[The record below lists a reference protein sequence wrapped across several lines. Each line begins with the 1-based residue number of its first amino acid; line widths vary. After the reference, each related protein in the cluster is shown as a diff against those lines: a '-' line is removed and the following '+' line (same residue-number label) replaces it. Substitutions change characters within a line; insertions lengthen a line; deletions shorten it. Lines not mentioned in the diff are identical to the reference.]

1 MKSKKRKKY
10 IPLRSFSWSKSE
22 AKTTDQLL
30 VESTVSE
37 WYDAKHRT
45 MSKEEIIFINSL
57 PIENCR
63 LCDSSEFTK
72 NGHRKDGIQI
82 YFCKTCHHQFNPLT
96 NTIFDSKKIPILEWI
111 EYLLHLFE
119 FHSLHSKAYDNRN
132 SETTAKYWL
141 IKVFEVL
148 KGIQD
153 DIVLDGTVYLDETYF
168 SKAKQNK
175 IKKDGKELRGIS
187 RTSTMRTYGKHIAE
201 GSTIVHDEEKSHNI
215 LVEELGLKNEVYL
228 SNKIKQLNDKEN
240 PLYPVNHLHMLLKK
254 FIRAH
259 GGYDRENLQDW
270 MNLFWFI
277 MNEPKDRYDKVLKFI
292 KMAIMSPKRVKY
304 RDALSKRHDK

>member
-10 IPLRSFSWSKSE
+10 TPLRSFSWSKSE
-22 AKTTDQLL
+22 VKTTDQLL

-96 NTIFDSKKIPILEWI
+96 NTIFDSKKIPISEWI

-119 FHSLHSKAYDNRN
+119 FHSLHSTAYDNRN

-187 RTSTMRTYGKHIAE
+187 RNKIGVGVACNDKASIYIVTGTSKPSRTSTMRTYGKHIAE

-215 LVEELGLKNEVYL
+215 LVEELGLKNEV
-228 SNKIKQLNDKEN
+228 
-240 PLYPVNHLHMLLKK
+240 
-254 FIRAH
+254 
-259 GGYDRENLQDW
+259 
-270 MNLFWFI
+270 
-277 MNEPKDRYDKVLKFI
+277 
-292 KMAIMSPKRVKY
+292 
-304 RDALSKRHDK
+304 

>member
-10 IPLRSFSWSKSE
+10 TPLRSFSWSKSE

-37 WYDAKHRT
+37 WYDTKHRT

-63 LCDSSEFTK
+63 LCNSSEFTK

-82 YFCKTCHHQFNPLT
+82 YFCKTCHHQFNPLA
-96 NTIFDSKKIPILEWI
+96 NTIFDSKKIPISEWI

-119 FHSLHSKAYDNRN
+119 FHSLHSTAYDNRN

-168 SKAKQNK
+168 SKAK
-175 IKKDGKELRGIS
+175 
-187 RTSTMRTYGKHIAE
+187 
-201 GSTIVHDEEKSHNI
+201 
-215 LVEELGLKNEVYL
+215 
-228 SNKIKQLNDKEN
+228 
-240 PLYPVNHLHMLLKK
+240 
-254 FIRAH
+254 
-259 GGYDRENLQDW
+259 
-270 MNLFWFI
+270 
-277 MNEPKDRYDKVLKFI
+277 
-292 KMAIMSPKRVKY
+292 
-304 RDALSKRHDK
+304 